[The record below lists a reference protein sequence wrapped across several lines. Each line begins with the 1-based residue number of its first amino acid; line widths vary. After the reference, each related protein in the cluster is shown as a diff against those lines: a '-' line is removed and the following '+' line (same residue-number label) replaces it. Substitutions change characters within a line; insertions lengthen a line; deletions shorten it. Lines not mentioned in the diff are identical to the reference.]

1 MASESLAEIQH
12 NVHHMYLKEF
22 DVAIDP
28 QELFDFHYSL
38 WRAGKI
44 DFAITCYPSV
54 DEELKKRGV
63 PSYWV
68 SPTKT
73 EIYHTVQLL
82 QRRSKRPTIKRHKLV
97 QSCLK
102 LRTLIH

>member
-28 QELFDFHYSL
+28 QELFDFHYHL
-38 WRAGKI
+38 WQKGKI

-68 SPTKT
+68 SPTKQKF
-73 EIYHTVQLL
+73 IIRFSFLL
-82 QRRSKRPTIKRHKLV
+82 KNQNVL
-97 QSCLK
+97 L
-102 LRTLIH
+102 